1 MVRIYHINYIFTN
14 LDIKEFHPSLA
25 RDLLLVA
32 IIYKK
37 SIIKISD
44 GETNILHFKYTDIW
58 IKKRMIIRT
67 WSLGW
72 FQWSQNLQINQ
83 YRYSL

>member
-37 SIIKISD
+37 SIIKISE
-44 GETNILHFKYTDIW
+44 GEN
-58 IKKRMIIRT
+58 
-67 WSLGW
+67 S
-72 FQWSQNLQINQ
+72 NLQI
-83 YRYSL
+83 YGYID

>member
-32 IIYKK
+32 IIYKNPLLK
-37 SIIKISD
+37 SVTVKPIFFIS
-44 GETNILHFKYTDIW
+44 NIRIYGL
-58 IKKRMIIRT
+58 KKE
-67 WSLGW
+67 
-72 FQWSQNLQINQ
+72 
-83 YRYSL
+83 

>member
-25 RDLLLVA
+25 RDLLLLA

-58 IKKRMIIRT
+58 LKKE
-67 WSLGW
+67 
-72 FQWSQNLQINQ
+72 
-83 YRYSL
+83 